1 MVVGGKRERMQMF
14 VLVILL
20 SDQIFFID
28 TDQIIDDSGPPAPP
42 QSCDSPKYYLI

>member
-1 MVVGGKRERMQMF
+1 MVVGDKRERMQMF

-28 TDQIIDDSGPPAPP
+28 TDQIIDDSAPPAP
-42 QSCDSPKYYLI
+42 QSCDSPK

>member
-1 MVVGGKRERMQMF
+1 MVVGDKRERMQMF

-28 TDQIIDDSGPPAPP
+28 TDQIIDDSAPRHLSHVTP
-42 QSCDSPKYYLI
+42 RNLI

>member
-1 MVVGGKRERMQMF
+1 MVVGVKRERMQMF

-28 TDQIIDDSGPPAPP
+28 TDQIIDVTRPHRRISHVT
-42 QSCDSPKYYLI
+42 LRNTI